1 VGSTNDWLK
10 AQVRAGAPEWS
21 AVVADEQTAGRGRHA
36 RRWVMQPGDLAL
48 SVLVLPP
55 DRPDALLL
63 LPLATGVAVAEAA
76 AGFGAEA
83 ALKWPNDVVVERP
96 GDEGTGYRKM
106 AGILVEGVSVERVT
120 TAVVGVGLNLVPIP
134 AGELR
139 ATATSLGEECGRDV
153 ARDEAAAAV
162 LARIRVWYDALARGD
177 ASAIVHA
184 FTARA
189 LPWWGRMVEVLSGG
203 TAVRGLARGI
213 DGRGALLIE
222 KGDGTVEA
230 VVSGEARQVRLR

>member
-1 VGSTNDWLK
+1 MGSTNEWLK
-10 AQVRAGAPEWS
+10 EQVRAGAAEWT
-21 AVVADEQTAGRGRHA
+21 AAVADEQTAGRGRHA
-36 RRWVMQPGDLAL
+36 RRWLMQPGDLAL
-48 SVLVLPP
+48 SVMVVPP
-55 DRPDALLL
+55 PGPDALLL

-76 AGFGAEA
+76 AALGAA
-83 ALKWPNDVVVERP
+83 TALKWPNDVVVERP
-96 GDEGTGYRKM
+96 GVEGPGYRKM
-106 AGILVEGVSVERVT
+106 AGILVEGVSVGPRT
-120 TAVVGVGLNLVPIP
+120 TAVLGVGLNLAPIP

-139 ATATSLGEECGRDV
+139 AIATSLAEESGRQV

-177 ASAIVHA
+177 GSAIVRA

-222 KGDGTVEA
+222 KDDGAIEA